1 MRAWAGWISGG
12 ASSVAPLAGESLVAS
27 SGSFVLFGFDSLLL
41 LLLLLLSFSSLS
53 LSSFSSSSLSGRISP
68 FRVRVNL

>member
-41 LLLLLLSFSSLS
+41 LLLLLSFSSLS